1 VLFLNGA
8 ISFVHVFRSLTNFP
22 INPSQ
27 QEVLTGKYGEDS
39 KLIYDLKDQG
49 GEILSMRYD
58 LTVPLARYLAMNK
71 ISSIKRYHIAKV
83 YRRDNP
89 AMTKGRYRE
98 FYQCDFD
105 IAGTYDPMLAD
116 AECVKIVSEILDTLD
131 IGEYVIKLNHRQ
143 LLDGMFQACGVPA
156 DSFRTICSAVD
167 KLDKVGTIARE
178 SASWHVNLMYLL
190 F

>member
-1 VLFLNGA
+1 LNGA
-8 ISFVHVFRSLTNFP
+8 ISFFHIFGSLTDFP

-178 SASWHVNLMYLL
+178 SAS
-190 F
+190 